1 MNDIIDQVDVCTP
14 YIVVVEPDDAEN
26 LQYFLVVEKQVYME
40 CRKFSTALLCL
51 FCVYYTFNISYPKPL
66 YSVFIFVQTY
76 VLGIKDGY
84 TVPANVNSLITALRN
99 QKP

>member
-1 MNDIIDQVDVCTP
+1 MNDQVYVCTP
-14 YIVVVEPDDAEN
+14 YIVVVEPDDEN

-40 CRKFSTALLCL
+40 CRKFSTALLC
-51 FCVYYTFNISYPKPL
+51 F
-66 YSVFIFVQTY
+66 VFTTHLIFLIQNRFIVFVQTY

-99 QKP
+99 GIHYIHII